1 MNYDLIIVG
10 GGASGLVCA
19 IETAKKQPQWRIAL
33 LEASDTFGKK
43 IRISGNGKC
52 NIANTRITPKR
63 FLSHRLEFI
72 ERVLKG
78 YDFQRIKTWLY
89 SIGIELIEEQEG
101 RCYPR
106 SKQASFVAETLV
118 FYAQKYG
125 VALLTEHP
133 VTAIRKEAQG
143 FTIQVNDQ
151 TFHSRYAVIA
161 AGSPA
166 APQLGG
172 NTSAL
177 DLAASLGHRIITPL
191 PALVQLETDPKPK
204 RASGVRLKADVT
216 LRIDGEAR
224 QHTRNDVLF
233 ADYGLSGL
241 AILDLST
248 QAVLALHRGQ
258 DVAVQLD
265 LAPQWDLSQLRA
277 YLASI
282 RDPSRAMPASL
293 WLQRLFPKKLVR
305 FLLETEGL
313 IEATEAS
320 LDKKALARLSYRIKD
335 WRFCVTQSRGFKG
348 AEAASGGVDT
358 THIDPKTMASTCCEG
373 LYLIGEAVD
382 VVGDRGGFNFH
393 FAFTSALRAATAL
406 ASCV

>member
-1 MNYDLIIVG
+1 MSYDLIIVG

-19 IETAKKQPQWRIAL
+19 IETARKKPQWRIAL

-63 FLSHRLEFI
+63 FFSHRSEFI
-72 ERVLKG
+72 DQVLKG
-78 YDFQRIKTWLY
+78 YDFQRIETLLH
-89 SIGIELIEEQEG
+89 SLGIELIEEQECK
-101 RCYPR
+101 CYPR

-118 FYAQKYG
+118 FYARKYG
-125 VALLTEHP
+125 VTLLTDHP

-143 FTIQVNDQ
+143 FTLDVNDR
-151 TFHSRYAVIA
+151 TFRSRYAVIA

-191 PALVQLETDPKPK
+191 PSLVQLETDPKPK
-204 RASGVRLKADVT
+204 RASGVRLKANVT
-216 LRIDGEAR
+216 LRIDREAVL
-224 QHTRNDVLF
+224 HTRNDVLF
-233 ADYGLSGL
+233 TDYGLSGL
-241 AILDLST
+241 TVLDLST
-248 QAVLALHRGQ
+248 QAVLALHEHQ
-258 DVAVQLD
+258 EVTLQLD
-265 LAPQWDLSQLRA
+265 LMPQWELSKLRA
-277 YLASI
+277 YLASM

-305 FLLETEGL
+305 YLLETEGL
-313 IEATEAS
+313 VETTEAT

-335 WRFCVTQSRGFKG
+335 WRFRVTQSRGFKG

-358 THIDPKTMASTCCEG
+358 THIDPKTMASTLCEG